1 MNQPELNHPV
11 SVGLDPVRK
20 RMTQLYRSKM
30 AMASILR
37 HAQSITRKEVLIMKK
52 LNVTGV
58 YALVVLM
65 LVGVMGLLVPTM
77 AAATGGNT
85 EQKADQ
91 KALKEGLE
99 ETLGMPVLKGDVWQK
114 MTHDSKIAFI
124 WGFGHVV
131 SIEQHLM
138 EKFPELNRDSFVT
151 KVVEGMADIPMETVI
166 ARVDEYY
173 QANPQKIESPVTNVI
188 WDLMIKP
195 NIKTGIAGR
204 PLGKINVITKTTK

>member
-1 MNQPELNHPV
+1 MFFTLLADTH
-11 SVGLDPVRK
+11 G
-20 RMTQLYRSKM
+20 MTQLNRGKM
-30 AMASILR
+30 ALALIIR
-37 HAQSITRKEVLIMKK
+37 HAQSIPKKEVRIMKK

-77 AAATGGNT
+77 AAATGGST

-91 KALKEGLE
+91 KALKQGLE

-131 SIEQHLM
+131 SIEQNLM

-173 QANPQKIESPVTNVI
+173 LANPQKIETPVTNVI
-188 WDLMIKP
+188 WDLMIRP

-204 PLGKINVITKTTK
+204 SLGKINVITKNTK

>member
-1 MNQPELNHPV
+1 M
-11 SVGLDPVRK
+11 
-20 RMTQLYRSKM
+20 
-30 AMASILR
+30 
-37 HAQSITRKEVLIMKK
+37 KE

-77 AAATGGNT
+77 AAATGGST

-91 KALKEGLE
+91 KALNEGLE

-138 EKFPELNRDSFVT
+138 EKFPELNRDSFVS

-173 QANPQKIESPVTNVI
+173 QANPQKIETPVTNVI

-204 PLGKINVITKTTK
+204 PLVKINVITKTTK